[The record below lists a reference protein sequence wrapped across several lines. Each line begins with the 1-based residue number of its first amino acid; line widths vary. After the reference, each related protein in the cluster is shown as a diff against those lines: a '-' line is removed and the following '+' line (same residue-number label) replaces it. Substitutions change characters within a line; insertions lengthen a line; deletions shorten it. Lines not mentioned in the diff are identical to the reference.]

1 MNSFDIV
8 WSFIKMI
15 SALAIILGLLLASM
29 YFFKRFMRHTGT
41 GPDQGELIRVVTSR
55 YLGPK
60 SSIMLVDIAG
70 QIVAVGIAGNQ
81 MTPLA
86 TISDPAALERI
97 KHVNAGG
104 PSMPS
109 FAEHL
114 MNYRGKL
121 RSLTAPGTKRTDKN
135 QNDS

>member
-15 SALAIILGLLLASM
+15 SALAIILGLLIAAM

-41 GPDQGELIRVVTSR
+41 GMDQGELIRIVTSR

-60 SSIMLVDIAG
+60 SSIMVVDIAG
-70 QIVAVGIAGNQ
+70 QVVAIGLAGNQ
-81 MTPLA
+81 MTPLT
-86 TISDPAALERI
+86 TITDPAALERLHNV
-97 KHVNAGG
+97 KRSG
-104 PSMPS
+104 PAMPS

-114 MNYRGKL
+114 MGYKDKL
-121 RSLTAPGTKRTDKN
+121 HSLTLPGGKGTNGNKD
-135 QNDS
+135 